1 MIFKDITKTNF
12 KGIDISSHHE
22 FNHEKVFYY
31 EDNRIG
37 IKSLV
42 AIHDSSKG
50 PAIGGCRFKA
60 YDSFEEGLNDVLRL
74 SRGMTHKNNAAQIP
88 FGGGKAVIFK
98 ESSKSNHLLKSYA
111 NFLNLLEGQ
120 YISAEDIGISLEDIR
135 FVKKYTEFV
144 FDNIDP
150 GPYTAKGIYYVI
162 REAIDF
168 CFSEPLTDKKISIQG
183 AGSVGKKLA
192 EHLANDGAKVFISD
206 IDKSKLE
213 NIDNP
218 NIYCIDDAFS
228 FDCDVFS
235 PCALGAIFDKS
246 SIKSLNCKIIAGGAN
261 NQLQDSSI
269 ANDLHDRGIIY
280 IPDILI
286 NSGGVIGLTKDLM
299 KRNEVEI
306 ESDLMDIAYRVRKG
320 LTESH
325 EKSISLQDT
334 IRELIV

>member
-22 FNHEKVFYY
+22 FDHEKVFYY
-31 EDNRIG
+31 EDNKIG

-50 PAIGGCRFKA
+50 PAIGGCRFKE
-60 YDSFEEGLNDVLRL
+60 YNSFEEGLNDVLRL
-74 SRGMTHKNNAAQIP
+74 SRGMTHKNNVAQIP
-88 FGGGKAVIFK
+88 FGGGKAIIFK
-98 ESSKSNHLLKSYA
+98 ESNKSNHLLKSYA

-213 NIDNP
+213 KIDNP
-218 NIYCIDDAFS
+218 NICCIDNAFS

-235 PCALGAIFDKS
+235 PCALGAIFNKS

-286 NSGGVIGLTKDLM
+286 NSGGAIGLTKDLM
-299 KRNEVEI
+299 KRSEVET
-306 ESDLMDIAYRVRKG
+306 ESDLMNIAYRVRAV

>member
-31 EDNRIG
+31 EDDRVG

-50 PAIGGCRFKA
+50 PAIGGCRFKE
-60 YDSFEEGLNDVLRL
+60 YDSFEDGLNDVLRL
-74 SRGMTHKNNAAQIP
+74 SRGMTHKNNVAQIP
-88 FGGGKAVIFK
+88 FGGGKAIIFK
-98 ESSKSNHLLKSYA
+98 ETNKSNHLLKSYA

-120 YISAEDIGISLEDIR
+120 YISAEDIGISLGDIR

-213 NIDNP
+213 KIDNP

-235 PCALGAIFDKS
+235 PCALGAIFNKS

-286 NSGGVIGLTKDLM
+286 NSGGAIGLTKDLM
-299 KRNEVEI
+299 KRNEVET
-306 ESDLMDIAYRVRKG
+306 ESDLMNIAYRVRKG
-320 LTESH
+320 LTESQ
-325 EKSISLQDT
+325 EKSTSLQDA
-334 IRELIV
+334 IKELIV

>member
-31 EDNRIG
+31 EDDRVG

-50 PAIGGCRFKA
+50 PAIGGCRFKE
-60 YDSFEEGLNDVLRL
+60 YDSFEDGLNDVLRL
-74 SRGMTHKNNAAQIP
+74 SRGMTHKNNVAQIP
-88 FGGGKAVIFK
+88 FGGGKAIIFK
-98 ESSKSNHLLKSYA
+98 ESNKSNHLLKSYA

-120 YISAEDIGISLEDIR
+120 YISAEDIGISLGDIR

-213 NIDNP
+213 KIDNP

-235 PCALGAIFDKS
+235 PCALGAIFNKS

-286 NSGGVIGLTKDLM
+286 NSGGAIGLTKDLM
-299 KRNEVEI
+299 KRNEVET
-306 ESDLMDIAYRVRKG
+306 ESDLMNIAYRVRKG
-320 LTESH
+320 LTESQ

-334 IRELIV
+334 IKELIV

>member
-31 EDNRIG
+31 EDNRVG

-50 PAIGGCRFKA
+50 PAIGGCRFKE
-60 YDSFEEGLNDVLRL
+60 YDSFEDGLNDVLRL
-74 SRGMTHKNNAAQIP
+74 SRGMTHKNNVAQIP
-88 FGGGKAVIFK
+88 FGGGKAIIFK
-98 ESSKSNHLLKSYA
+98 ESNKSNHLLKSYA

-213 NIDNP
+213 KIDNP

-235 PCALGAIFDKS
+235 PCALGAIFNKS

-286 NSGGVIGLTKDLM
+286 NSGGAIGLTKDLM
-299 KRNEVEI
+299 KRNEVET
-306 ESDLMDIAYRVRKG
+306 ESDLMNIAYRVRKG
-320 LTESH
+320 LTESQ

-334 IRELIV
+334 IKELIV

>member
-31 EDNRIG
+31 EDNRVG

-50 PAIGGCRFKA
+50 PAIGGCRFKE
-60 YDSFEEGLNDVLRL
+60 YDSFEDGLNDVLRL
-74 SRGMTHKNNAAQIP
+74 SRGMTHKNNVAQIP
-88 FGGGKAVIFK
+88 FGGGKAIIFK
-98 ESSKSNHLLKSYA
+98 ESNKSNHLLKSYA

-120 YISAEDIGISLEDIR
+120 YISAEDIGISLGDIR

-213 NIDNP
+213 KIDNP

-235 PCALGAIFDKS
+235 PCALGAIFNKS

-286 NSGGVIGLTKDLM
+286 NSGGAIGLTKDLM
-299 KRNEVEI
+299 KRNEVET
-306 ESDLMDIAYRVRKG
+306 ESDLMNIAYRVRKG
-320 LTESH
+320 LTESQ
-325 EKSISLQDT
+325 EKSTSLQDA
-334 IRELIV
+334 IKELIV